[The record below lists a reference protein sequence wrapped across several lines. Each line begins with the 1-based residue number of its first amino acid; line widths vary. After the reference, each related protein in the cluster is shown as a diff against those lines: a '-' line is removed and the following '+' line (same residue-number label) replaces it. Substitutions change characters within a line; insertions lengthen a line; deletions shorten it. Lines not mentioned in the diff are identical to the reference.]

1 MTTLDKNSQ
10 SKQKSVSIVLIETNG
25 TIKTLKT
32 KEVTEETLHKKCGFR
47 INDDFLPRHTWRV
60 TLKENNEKNSIPYT
74 VCVWAKKTGK
84 ANFENKYDF
93 PPPIDNDLFFGTCA
107 IVRMAEPAD
116 ATSPGDFLDLT
127 KETWLKIYEKL
138 FGGFEDIGD
147 EDEYSEDELEN
158 VDPALLTSHGYLK
171 DDFVVSDKE
180 AIELDSEE
188 SDTAVTVS
196 ASKAAPKAKAKAKLK
211 QEAEATSVVV
221 KQPLK
226 KSMKIKGQSKPQ
238 KKGEEDEGEGEASI
252 NKGEASINPKT
263 KSKGKGK
270 GKPKVKENVNEHD
283 TDDKEETD
291 TSELEEEVYT
301 FSDDD

>member
-147 EDEYSEDELEN
+147 EDEFSEDELEN
-158 VDPALLTSHGYLK
+158 VSKDLKTKKGYLK
-171 DDFVVSDKE
+171 DGFVIEDEDEDDVDEYEDDDDDDEDSEDEDEEEEGVVSG
-180 AIELDSEE
+180 SGGG
-188 SDTAVTVS
+188 S
-196 ASKAAPKAKAKAKLK
+196 SKHF
-211 QEAEATSVVV
+211 
-221 KQPLK
+221 
-226 KSMKIKGQSKPQ
+226 
-238 KKGEEDEGEGEASI
+238 
-252 NKGEASINPKT
+252 NPK
-263 KSKGKGK
+263 
-270 GKPKVKENVNEHD
+270 PAIARLV
-283 TDDKEETD
+283 DDEDNDLYED
-291 TSELEEEVYT
+291 GAGSELEEEEYEY
-301 FSDDD
+301 SDDEE

>member
-1 MTTLDKNSQ
+1 MYILHLYYKMATLEENKT
-10 SKQKSVSIVLIETNG
+10 SKKTVSIVLIETNG

-32 KEVTEETLHKKCGFR
+32 KEVTEDLLYKKCGFR
-47 INDDFLPRHTWRV
+47 ISDDFLKRHTWRV
-60 TLKENNEKNSIPYT
+60 TLKDKEVYT

-93 PPPIDNDLFFGTCA
+93 PPPIDNELFFGTCA
-107 IVRMAEPAD
+107 IVRMADTND
-116 ATSPGDFLDLT
+116 ATTSQQAEKAGNFLDLT

-158 VDPALLTSHGYLK
+158 VDPALLTSNGYLK

-180 AIELDSEE
+180 AIELE
-188 SDTAVTVS
+188 SDESVTTSLSCATINKEKSKKKATAANATNSTDTS
-196 ASKAAPKAKAKAKLK
+196 ATKKQTKPPSKTKTKSDA
-211 QEAEATSVVV
+211 
-221 KQPLK
+221 PLK
-226 KSMKIKGQSKPQ
+226 KIVKRKGGHQSKKQ
-238 KKGEEDEGEGEASI
+238 ADNSDDEYS
-252 NKGEASINPKT
+252 
-263 KSKGKGK
+263 
-270 GKPKVKENVNEHD
+270 D
-283 TDDKEETD
+283 TNKEEPD

>member
-1 MTTLDKNSQ
+1 MYILDIQYKMATLEENKT
-10 SKQKSVSIVLIETNG
+10 SKQSVSIVLIETNG

-32 KEVTEETLHKKCGFR
+32 KEVTEESLYKKCGFR
-47 INDDFLPRHTWRV
+47 ISDDFIKRHTWRV
-60 TLKENNEKNSIPYT
+60 TLKEKEVYT

-93 PPPIDNDLFFGTCA
+93 PPPIDNELFFGTCA
-107 IVRMAEPAD
+107 IVRMAETND
-116 ATSPGDFLDLT
+116 DTTSQSAGNFLDLT

-147 EDEYSEDELEN
+147 EDEFSEDELEN

-180 AIELDSEE
+180 SIELESDE
-188 SDTAVTVS
+188 SDTSLSS
-196 ASKAAPKAKAKAKLK
+196 ATITNPSITKEKIKEKAAVKKQTKPPTKAKTKTDTTKSDA
-211 QEAEATSVVV
+211 
-221 KQPLK
+221 PLK
-226 KSMKIKGQSKPQ
+226 KIVKRKGGQQSKKQ
-238 KKGEEDEGEGEASI
+238 ADNSDDEHS
-252 NKGEASINPKT
+252 
-263 KSKGKGK
+263 
-270 GKPKVKENVNEHD
+270 D
-283 TDDKEETD
+283 TDKEETD

>member
-1 MTTLDKNSQ
+1 MT
-10 SKQKSVSIVLIETNG
+10 SILLINNAG
-25 TIKTLKT
+25 TIKSLKAKDIT
-32 KEVTEETLHKKCGFR
+32 FETLYKKCGFKSAEEFDR
-47 INDDFLPRHTWRV
+47 RASWNTHIDGSDVITEL
-60 TLKENNEKNSIPYT
+60 
-74 VCVWAKKTGK
+74 WAKDDGK
-84 ANFENKYDF
+84 ANTENKYDF
-93 PPPIDNDLFFGTCA
+93 PPPVDTALYFGTCA
-107 IVRMAEPAD
+107 VVRVDKKTGAIINLTE
-116 ATSPGDFLDLT
+116 DLWT
-127 KETWLKIYEKL
+127 KVYEKL